1 MRARKPNNFLILTLL
16 GSVLYGGCVL
26 PGDDSGLTPPPCD
39 CPNLEAAV
47 DSINWV
53 SGLGVSTIEMSRGPE
68 GLAIQYV
75 WDVNLGDP
83 SVDLVELWEALI
95 RTGFM
100 VEEQSDFRIMARL
113 DRLGIWAGT
122 NEQVEDRPASIFV
135 RVTYQDEDSPEVAVL
150 LEPFRSALAE

>member
-1 MRARKPNNFLILTLL
+1 
-16 GSVLYGGCVL
+16 
-26 PGDDSGLTPPPCD
+26 
-39 CPNLEAAV
+39 
-47 DSINWV
+47 
-53 SGLGVSTIEMSRGPE
+53 
-68 GLAIQYV
+68 
-75 WDVNLGDP
+75 
-83 SVDLVELWEALI
+83 
-95 RTGFM
+95 M